1 MTPGKSSA
9 NVPSPRSDEVSDG
22 LVVDSIASQLRQI
35 LARRIATG
43 MLKPGERLDR
53 AAIAREFGVS
63 SAPVRD
69 ALQRLEVDQIIETRP
84 RSGTYVATP
93 TIADIHEVC
102 QYRKGI
108 EWVATGLAAR
118 VMPRSLLDE
127 LRTEVVEALAAAD
140 QGDFEPFFASDAR
153 LHGEIVAASGNQRLI
168 RARAAVEPYVY
179 WLRILGATGRHRVA
193 GSTRRHLEILDAMIT
208 GDIEAAKR
216 AAEVHLDEVEAW
228 TVEDMRASMS
238 AGDPDVVP
246 SPSVDG

>member
-1 MTPGKSSA
+1 MTPGKISTTSPTQ
-9 NVPSPRSDEVSDG
+9 PSEDVGDG

-43 MLKPGERLDR
+43 ALKPGQRLDR

-108 EWVATGLAAR
+108 EWVATGLAATA
-118 VMPRSLLDE
+118 MPRPLIDE
-127 LRTEVVEALAAAD
+127 LRAEVVAALEAAD
-140 QGDFEPFFASDAR
+140 AGDYEPFFASDAR
-153 LHGEIVAASGNQRLI
+153 LHREIVAASGNQRLI

-193 GSTRRHLEILDAMIT
+193 GSTRRHLEILDAMLA
-208 GDIEAAKR
+208 GEVEAAKH
-216 AAEVHLDEVEAW
+216 AAEIHLEEVEAW
-228 TVEDMRASMS
+228 TVEDMRASL
-238 AGDPDVVP
+238 APGDPDVVP
-246 SPSVDG
+246 SDAASE

>member
-1 MTPGKSSA
+1 MSLESSPSD
-9 NVPSPRSDEVSDG
+9 VPTGETVDG

-43 MLKPGERLDR
+43 VLKPGQRLDR
-53 AAIAREFGVS
+53 GAIAKEFGVS

-108 EWVATGLAAR
+108 EWVATGLAVRA
-118 VMPRSLLDE
+118 MPPETMKE
-127 LRTEVVEALAAAD
+127 LRNEVQAAAAAAD
-140 QGDFEPFFASDAR
+140 AGDFEPFFASDAR
-153 LHGEIVAASGNQRLI
+153 LHREIVAASGNQRLI

-193 GSTRRHLEILDAMIT
+193 GSTRRHLEILDAMIA

-228 TVEDMRASMS
+228 TVEDMRASL
-238 AGDPDVVP
+238 APGDPHVVP
-246 SPSVDG
+246 SSPGL